1 MVQVGPSKAKKK
13 KKKIALASKF
23 ITFPTPYST
32 EEGTRS
38 RESKVLPR
46 SHHNVASDRAA
57 TRTRSSSEGVN
68 PGVKKKDSGNA
79 LRVGKVDCRERR
91 GL

>member
-13 KKKIALASKF
+13 KIALASKF
-23 ITFPTPYST
+23 TFPTPYST